1 MRNETNNKHIWYVS
15 CRDIALMAYSLRET
29 NISGFISNNFQLW
42 KHVFFFYL
50 SQYTGFIIWSVS
62 PFTFSQILQ
71 SQARFRHEMLTTFL
85 AYFSDVLFKFVAI
98 WTTNTSQRTCH
109 HCACC
114 LIRRFFLFCFP
125 FIRLRLLHGLRPC
138 IISLQLN

>member
-1 MRNETNNKHIWYVS
+1 MKQTINIYDMFLVET
-15 CRDIALMAYSLRET
+15 SLWWLILCGRLIFQVPFPT
-29 NISGFISNNFQLW
+29 ISNCESM
-42 KHVFFFYL
+42 VFFYL